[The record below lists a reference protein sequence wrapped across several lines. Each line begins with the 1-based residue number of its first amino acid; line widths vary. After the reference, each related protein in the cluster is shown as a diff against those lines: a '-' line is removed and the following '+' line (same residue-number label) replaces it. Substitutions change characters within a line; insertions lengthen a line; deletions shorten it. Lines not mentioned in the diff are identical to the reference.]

1 MKLIQAMSM
10 AALKNYDPIIDQ
22 ILLGPPSAKRVTV
35 EYKPIIGSQEMS
47 ITNQFDVEKIV
58 NEWGKRAICP
68 GHYIMEGYV

>member
-1 MKLIQAMSM
+1 MKLIQAHVYGGVE
-10 AALKNYDPIIDQ
+10 NYDLITDQ
-22 ILLGPPSAKRVTV
+22 ILLGPPSSKRVTV
-35 EYKPIIGSQEMS
+35 EYKPIIGSQEMT